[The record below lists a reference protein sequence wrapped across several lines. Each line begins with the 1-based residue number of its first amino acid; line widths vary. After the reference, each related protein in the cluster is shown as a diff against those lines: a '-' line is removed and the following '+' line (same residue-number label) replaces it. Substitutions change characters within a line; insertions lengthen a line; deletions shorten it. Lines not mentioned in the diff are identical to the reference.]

1 MTSLLEMTF
10 TIELEKMRFYAR
22 HGVFPQERAV
32 GNWFEVSVSLTYET
46 DAETAPDDNLAGT
59 INYARVAEIV
69 THEMS
74 IPSQLL
80 ETVALRIRRALLDA
94 FAASA
99 SAASASAVSSASG
112 ASTAVPN
119 DATDASPIITSGSI
133 RVAKITPPLGLPLAS
148 ASATLRW

>member
-80 ETVALRIRRALLDA
+80 ETVALRIRRALLKA
-94 FAASA
+94 FSSA
-99 SAASASAVSSASG
+99 SAASSASAVATS
-112 ASTAVPN
+112 VPTV
-119 DATDASPIITSGSI
+119 ATDASPIITSGSI

>member
-46 DAETAPDDNLAGT
+46 DAEMEPDDNLAGT

-99 SAASASAVSSASG
+99 SAVSSASG
-112 ASTAVPN
+112 ASTAVTN

>member
-1 MTSLLEMTF
+1 MTF

-22 HGVFPQERAV
+22 HGVLPQERAV
-32 GNWFEVSVSLTYET
+32 GNWFEVSVSLTYEA

-69 THEMS
+69 THEMA

-80 ETVALRIRRALLDA
+80 ETVVLRIRRALLDA
-94 FAASA
+94 FASSASDVASA
-99 SAASASAVSSASG
+99 STVATS
-112 ASTAVPN
+112 VPTVV
-119 DATDASPIITSGSI
+119 TDASPIITSGSI

>member
-1 MTSLLEMTF
+1 MTF

-32 GNWFEVSVSLTYET
+32 GNWFEVSVSLTYEA
-46 DAETAPDDNLAGT
+46 DADMAPDDNLAGT

-69 THEMS
+69 THEMA

-94 FAASA
+94 FASSA
-99 SAASASAVSSASG
+99 SAASSAATVATAG
-112 ASTAVPN
+112 TAV
-119 DATDASPIITSGSI
+119 ATDASPVVTSGSI
-133 RVAKITPPLGLPLAS
+133 RVAKITPPLGLPITS

>member
-1 MTSLLEMTF
+1 MTF

-32 GNWFEVSVSLTYET
+32 GNWFEVSVSLTYEA
-46 DAETAPDDNLAGT
+46 DADIAPDDNLAGT

-94 FAASA
+94 
-99 SAASASAVSSASG
+99 V
-112 ASTAVPN
+112 
-119 DATDASPIITSGSI
+119 ATDASPVITSGSI
-133 RVAKITPPLGLPLAS
+133 RIAKLTPPLGLPLAS

>member
-46 DAETAPDDNLAGT
+46 DAETEPDDNLAGT

-99 SAASASAVSSASG
+99 SAVSSAS
-112 ASTAVPN
+112 APSTAVPN
-119 DATDASPIITSGSI
+119 DATDASPVITSGSI
-133 RVAKITPPLGLPLAS
+133 CVAKITPPLGLPLAS

>member
-1 MTSLLEMTF
+1 MTF

-94 FAASA
+94 FV
-99 SAASASAVSSASG
+99 ASASAVSSAS
-112 ASTAVPN
+112 APSTAVPN

>member
-46 DAETAPDDNLAGT
+46 DAEMEPDDNLAGT

-99 SAASASAVSSASG
+99 SAVSSASG
-112 ASTAVPN
+112 ASTAVTN

-133 RVAKITPPLGLPLAS
+133 RVAKITPPLGLPISS

>member
-1 MTSLLEMTF
+1 MTF

-32 GNWFEVSVSLTYET
+32 GNWFEVSVSLTYEA
-46 DAETAPDDNLAGT
+46 DADMAPDDNLAGT

-69 THEMS
+69 THEMA

-94 FAASA
+94 FASSA
-99 SAASASAVSSASG
+99 SAASSAATVATAG
-112 ASTAVPN
+112 TAV
-119 DATDASPIITSGSI
+119 ATDASPVITSGSI
-133 RVAKITPPLGLPLAS
+133 RVAKITPPLGLPITS
-148 ASATLRW
+148 ASVTLRW

>member
-1 MTSLLEMTF
+1 MTF

-32 GNWFEVSVSLTYET
+32 GNWFEVSVSLTYEA

-59 INYARVAEIV
+59 INYARVAEMV

-94 FAASA
+94 
-99 SAASASAVSSASG
+99 V
-112 ASTAVPN
+112 
-119 DATDASPIITSGSI
+119 ATDASPIITSGSI

>member
-1 MTSLLEMTF
+1 MTF

-32 GNWFEVSVSLTYET
+32 GNWFEVSVSLTYEA
-46 DAETAPDDNLAGT
+46 DADMAPDDNLAGT

-69 THEMS
+69 THEMA

-94 FAASA
+94 FASSA
-99 SAASASAVSSASG
+99 SAASSAATVATAG
-112 ASTAVPN
+112 TAV
-119 DATDASPIITSGSI
+119 ATDASPVIISGSI
-133 RVAKITPPLGLPLAS
+133 RVAKITPPLGLPITS

>member
-1 MTSLLEMTF
+1 MTF

-32 GNWFEVSVSLTYET
+32 GNWFEVSVSLTYEA

-94 FAASA
+94 
-99 SAASASAVSSASG
+99 V
-112 ASTAVPN
+112 
-119 DATDASPIITSGSI
+119 ATDASPIITSGSI

>member
-32 GNWFEVSVSLTYET
+32 GNWFEVSVSLTYEA

-69 THEMS
+69 THEMA

-94 FAASA
+94 
-99 SAASASAVSSASG
+99 V
-112 ASTAVPN
+112 
-119 DATDASPIITSGSI
+119 ATDASPVITSGSI
-133 RVAKITPPLGLPLAS
+133 RIAKLTPPLGLPITS

>member
-69 THEMS
+69 THEMA

-99 SAASASAVSSASG
+99 DTPV
-112 ASTAVPN
+112 
-119 DATDASPIITSGSI
+119 ITSGSI

>member
-32 GNWFEVSVSLTYET
+32 GNWFEVSVSLTYEA
-46 DAETAPDDNLAGT
+46 DADMAPDDNLAGT

-80 ETVALRIRRALLDA
+80 ETVALRIRRALLEA

-99 SAASASAVSSASG
+99 STV
-112 ASTAVPN
+112 
-119 DATDASPIITSGSI
+119 ATDASPVITSGSI
-133 RVAKITPPLGLPLAS
+133 RIAKITPPLGLPISS

>member
-46 DAETAPDDNLAGT
+46 DADMAPDDNLAGT

-69 THEMS
+69 THEMA

-94 FAASA
+94 
-99 SAASASAVSSASG
+99 V
-112 ASTAVPN
+112 
-119 DATDASPIITSGSI
+119 ATDASPVITSGSI

>member
-1 MTSLLEMTF
+1 MTLLLEMTF

-32 GNWFEVSVSLTYET
+32 GNWFEVSVSLTYEA
-46 DAETAPDDNLAGT
+46 DADIAPDDNLTGT

-69 THEMS
+69 AHEMA

-94 FAASA
+94 FA
-99 SAASASAVSSASG
+99 SSASDV
-112 ASTAVPN
+112 ATSVPTVV
-119 DATDASPIITSGSI
+119 TDASPIITSGSI
-133 RVAKITPPLGLPLAS
+133 RIAKITPPLGLPLAS

>member
-32 GNWFEVSVSLTYET
+32 GNWFEVSVSLTYEA
-46 DAETAPDDNLAGT
+46 DADMAPDDNLAGT

-99 SAASASAVSSASG
+99 SAVSSASG
-112 ASTAVPN
+112 ASTAVTN

>member
-1 MTSLLEMTF
+1 MTF

-46 DAETAPDDNLAGT
+46 DAETASDDNLAGT
-59 INYARVAEIV
+59 IDYARVAEIV
-69 THEMS
+69 THEMAV
-74 IPSQLL
+74 PSQLL

-99 SAASASAVSSASG
+99 PAA
-112 ASTAVPN
+112 T
-119 DATDASPIITSGSI
+119 TDASPIITSGSI

>member
-1 MTSLLEMTF
+1 MTF

-32 GNWFEVSVSLTYET
+32 GNWFEVSVSLTYEA
-46 DAETAPDDNLAGT
+46 DADMAPDDNLAGT

-99 SAASASAVSSASG
+99 SAVSSASG
-112 ASTAVPN
+112 ASTAVTN

>member
-10 TIELEKMRFYAR
+10 TIGLEKMRFYAR

-46 DAETAPDDNLAGT
+46 DAETEPDDNLAGT

-99 SAASASAVSSASG
+99 SAVSSASG
-112 ASTAVPN
+112 ASTAVTN

>member
-22 HGVFPQERAV
+22 HGVFPQERTV
-32 GNWFEVSVSLTYET
+32 GNWFEVSVSLTYEA
-46 DAETAPDDNLAGT
+46 DADMAPDDNLAGT

-69 THEMS
+69 AHEMA

-94 FAASA
+94 FASSASDVASA
-99 SAASASAVSSASG
+99 STVATS
-112 ASTAVPN
+112 VPTVV
-119 DATDASPIITSGSI
+119 TDASPIITSGSI

>member
-1 MTSLLEMTF
+1 MTF

-46 DAETAPDDNLAGT
+46 DADMAPDDNLAGT

-69 THEMS
+69 THEMA

-94 FAASA
+94 
-99 SAASASAVSSASG
+99 V
-112 ASTAVPN
+112 
-119 DATDASPIITSGSI
+119 ATDASPVITSGSI

>member
-1 MTSLLEMTF
+1 MTF

-32 GNWFEVSVSLTYET
+32 GNWFEVSVSLTYEA

-69 THEMS
+69 THEMA

-94 FAASA
+94 
-99 SAASASAVSSASG
+99 V
-112 ASTAVPN
+112 
-119 DATDASPIITSGSI
+119 ATDASPVITSGSI
-133 RVAKITPPLGLPLAS
+133 RIAKLTPPLGLPITS

>member
-1 MTSLLEMTF
+1 MTF

-32 GNWFEVSVSLTYET
+32 GNWFEVSVSLTYEA
-46 DAETAPDDNLAGT
+46 DADMAPDDNLAGT

-69 THEMS
+69 THEMA

-94 FAASA
+94 FASSA
-99 SAASASAVSSASG
+99 SAASSAA
-112 ASTAVPN
+112 AV
-119 DATDASPIITSGSI
+119 ATDASPVITSGSI
-133 RVAKITPPLGLPLAS
+133 RVAKITPPLGLPITS

>member
-1 MTSLLEMTF
+1 MTF

-46 DAETAPDDNLAGT
+46 DAEMEPDDNLAGT

-99 SAASASAVSSASG
+99 SAVSSASG
-112 ASTAVPN
+112 ASTAVTN

>member
-1 MTSLLEMTF
+1 MTF

-32 GNWFEVSVSLTYET
+32 GNWFEVSVSLTYEA

-94 FAASA
+94 FASSA
-99 SAASASAVSSASG
+99 SAASSAATVATAG
-112 ASTAVPN
+112 TAV
-119 DATDASPIITSGSI
+119 ATDASPVITSGSI
-133 RVAKITPPLGLPLAS
+133 RVAKITPPLGLPITS

>member
-1 MTSLLEMTF
+1 MTF

-32 GNWFEVSVSLTYET
+32 GNWFEVSVSLTYEA
-46 DAETAPDDNLAGT
+46 DADMAPDDNLAGT

-69 THEMS
+69 THEMA

-99 SAASASAVSSASG
+99 SAVSSAY
-112 ASTAVPN
+112 APSTAVPN

>member
-1 MTSLLEMTF
+1 MTF

-32 GNWFEVSVSLTYET
+32 GNWFEVSVSLTYEA
-46 DAETAPDDNLAGT
+46 DADMAPDDNLAGT

-69 THEMS
+69 THEMA

-94 FAASA
+94 FASSA
-99 SAASASAVSSASG
+99 SAASSAATVATAG
-112 ASTAVPN
+112 TAV
-119 DATDASPIITSGSI
+119 ATDASPVITSGSI
-133 RVAKITPPLGLPLAS
+133 RVAKITPPLGLPITS

>member
-1 MTSLLEMTF
+1 MTF

-32 GNWFEVSVSLTYET
+32 GNWFEVSVSLTYEA
-46 DAETAPDDNLAGT
+46 DADMAPDDNLAGT

-69 THEMS
+69 THEMA

-94 FAASA
+94 IASSA
-99 SAASASAVSSASG
+99 SAASSAATVATAG
-112 ASTAVPN
+112 TAV
-119 DATDASPIITSGSI
+119 ATDASPVITSGSI
-133 RVAKITPPLGLPLAS
+133 RVAKITPPLGLPITS

>member
-22 HGVFPQERAV
+22 HGVFPQERVV

-46 DAETAPDDNLAGT
+46 DAETEPDDNLAGT

-94 FAASA
+94 F
-99 SAASASAVSSASG
+99 AASASAVSSASG

>member
-1 MTSLLEMTF
+1 MTF

-32 GNWFEVSVSLTYET
+32 GNWFEVSVSLTYEA
-46 DAETAPDDNLAGT
+46 DAETEPDDNLAGT

-99 SAASASAVSSASG
+99 SAVSSASG
-112 ASTAVPN
+112 TSTAVTN

>member
-32 GNWFEVSVSLTYET
+32 GNWFEVSVSLTYEA
-46 DAETAPDDNLAGT
+46 DAETEPDDNLAGT

-99 SAASASAVSSASG
+99 SAVSSASG
-112 ASTAVPN
+112 TSTAVTN

>member
-1 MTSLLEMTF
+1 MTF

-32 GNWFEVSVSLTYET
+32 GNWFEVSVSLTYEA
-46 DAETAPDDNLAGT
+46 DADMAPDDNLAGT

-69 THEMS
+69 THEMA

-80 ETVALRIRRALLDA
+80 ETVALRIRRPLLDA
-94 FAASA
+94 FAS
-99 SAASASAVSSASG
+99 SPSAVSSASA
-112 ASTAVPN
+112 ASSAATVATAVPAV
-119 DATDASPIITSGSI
+119 ATDASPVITSGSI
-133 RVAKITPPLGLPLAS
+133 RVAKITPPLGLPITS

>member
-1 MTSLLEMTF
+1 MTF

-46 DAETAPDDNLAGT
+46 DAETEPDDNLAGT

-94 FAASA
+94 FAT
-99 SAASASAVSSASG
+99 SASAVSSASDV
-112 ASTAVPN
+112 ATSAPTIT
-119 DATDASPIITSGSI
+119 TDASPIITSGSI

>member
-1 MTSLLEMTF
+1 MTF

-46 DAETAPDDNLAGT
+46 DAETEPDDNLAGT

-94 FAASA
+94 FV
-99 SAASASAVSSASG
+99 ASASAVSSAS
-112 ASTAVPN
+112 APSTAVPN